1 MLHLDLEQLHIRG
14 SLILAPRIRGFVR
27 HLTITQYEHYMTHVN
42 LLTYDSSLTRN
53 DRDKCGSDLVHDNIE
68 LRRSRKSLSTLAFW
82 GSLHLARELAHLAQA
97 PAKYHQFLETAALGG
112 VQILRRGRYSCANYG
127 ANLRRGLVACM
138 QAHRDGGEGDDLHG
152 DECFRCAAGA
162 QRSLAIAAAS
172 TPTRA
177 TRARGI
183 SSRWNVLRLQSQTQ
197 RPVWWSTLSTGK

>member
-82 GSLHLARELAHLAQA
+82 GSLHRYQIR
-97 PAKYHQFLETAALGG
+97 KGRQLGL
-112 VQILRRGRYSCANYG
+112 LRLLWACPIRGPF
-127 ANLRRGLVACM
+127 
-138 QAHRDGGEGDDLHG
+138 LHG
-152 DECFRCAAGA
+152 
-162 QRSLAIAAAS
+162 SL
-172 TPTRA
+172 REW
-177 TRARGI
+177 
-183 SSRWNVLRLQSQTQ
+183 SRDLEWHGWNV
-197 RPVWWSTLSTGK
+197 V